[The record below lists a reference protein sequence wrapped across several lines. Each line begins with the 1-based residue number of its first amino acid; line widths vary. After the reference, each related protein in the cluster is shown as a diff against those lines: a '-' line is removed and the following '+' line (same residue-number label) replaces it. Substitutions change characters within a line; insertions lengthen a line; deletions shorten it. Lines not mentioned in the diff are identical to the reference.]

1 MPSPKKRRFQINQQ
15 RKKKTKKKK
24 LETNLMIK
32 SGFSLNAKKT
42 FKIYNKLILK
52 FSDFYETKRVPS
64 LSEVKEINF
73 SIREMKSAYNF
84 IFIESLELEKVL
96 GKGKVKNIR
105 HDLKENFFILR
116 NWIELLEKKFGKVGF
131 EKLGT

>member
-116 NWIELLEKKFGKVGF
+116 NWIELLEKEFGKVGF

>member
-1 MPSPKKRRFQINQQ
+1 
-15 RKKKTKKKK
+15 
-24 LETNLMIK
+24 MIK

-105 HDLKENFFILR
+105 HDLKENFFI
-116 NWIELLEKKFGKVGF
+116 
-131 EKLGT
+131 